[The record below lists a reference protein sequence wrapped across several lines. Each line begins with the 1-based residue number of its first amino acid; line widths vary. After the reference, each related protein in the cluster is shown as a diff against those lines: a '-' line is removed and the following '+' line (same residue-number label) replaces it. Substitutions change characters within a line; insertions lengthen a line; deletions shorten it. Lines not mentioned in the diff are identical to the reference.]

1 MDPMRQERLIS
12 CMNAAVN
19 LYGVVSFAELIRLY
33 NRYAADELAP
43 VSNLLTEPEIDVILA
58 LPPPDDFDLED
69 QERWFKALSGEARK
83 AVCRSTDRSTSRPQ
97 TRRVSRRTRSAAS
110 TPSAASTFRN
120 DTFFVKSPE
129 NGASVPCTDIEKE
142 RLGWRR
148 LLIMR
153 RWWRH

>member
-1 MDPMRQERLIS
+1 MDPMRQERLIN

-43 VSNLLTEPEIDVILA
+43 VSNLLTEPEIDAILA
-58 LPPPDDFDLED
+58 LPPPDDFDLKD

-97 TRRVSRRTRSAAS
+97 TRRFSRRTRSAAS
-110 TPSAASTFRN
+110 TPSAASTFRT

-129 NGASVPCTDIEKE
+129 NGASVPCSVVNLDHEE
-142 RLGWRR
+142 LS
-148 LLIMR
+148 L
-153 RWWRH
+153 